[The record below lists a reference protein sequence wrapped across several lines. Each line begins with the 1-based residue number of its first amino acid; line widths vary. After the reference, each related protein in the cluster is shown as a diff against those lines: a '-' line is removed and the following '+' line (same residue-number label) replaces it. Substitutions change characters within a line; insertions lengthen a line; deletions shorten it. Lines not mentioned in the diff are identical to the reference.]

1 MRHGVSGVGSIFPGT
16 GAPIYLTALR
26 MSNSRF
32 LGFVCCVLSLAGC
45 GLGGSAADIPAQTY
59 MNGLTAAVART
70 GSLHGQIVFPSEYA
84 QHSIRFALD
93 DVTFVTH
100 PDGRFRIANVPAGE
114 HWLGVRIKGYEPVRV
129 SVVVA
134 NAESVN
140 LPPLR
145 LRDARG
151 KVLGRLV
158 YDQGASV
165 EGVEVRLVPD
175 DGVAVSDADG
185 IFQFL
190 GVSAGDHTLMVKDPR
205 YFAGNQHF
213 RLGSDE
219 RRNLGNIKVFRQ
231 QRGDPRTARLQ
242 D

>member
-1 MRHGVSGVGSIFPGT
+1 MGNFFPGT
-16 GAPIYLTALR
+16 GAPFTLTALR
-26 MSNSRF
+26 MSIFRF
-32 LGFVCCVLSLAGC
+32 HFFALIVLALSLTGC
-45 GLGGSAADIPAQTY
+45 DLGGGAADVPAQTY
-59 MNGLTAAVART
+59 MNGLAAVVERT
-70 GSLHGQIVFPSEYA
+70 GNLRGQIVFPSEYA
-84 QHSIRFALD
+84 QHSIRFSLNE
-93 DVTFVTH
+93 VTFVTH
-100 PDGRFRIANVPAGE
+100 PDGRFRLANVPAGE
-114 HWLGVRIKGYEPVRV
+114 HWLGVRIKGYEPLRV
-129 SVVVA
+129 AVTVPDG
-134 NAESVN
+134 ESVEMA
-140 LPPLR
+140 PLR

-158 YDQGASV
+158 HEKGTSV

-175 DGVAVSDADG
+175 DGVAVSDGDG

-190 GVSAGDHTLMVKDPR
+190 GVSAGEHTLMIKDAR